1 MSFGSERW
9 DRRGAPGGGIGRLGR
24 IEGSVHTETGPTQPG
39 GESVSADTAVTTP
52 TTGVTL
58 TETAAVKVQAFLA
71 DTPDADDVVLRV
83 AVQAGGCAG
92 FRYAL
97 FFDDRDLDGDVEVT
111 QHGVTVRIDRMSAAY
126 LTGATIDW
134 KESLEAS
141 GFSIDNPNSSGSC
154 ACGESATF

>member
-1 MSFGSERW
+1 M
-9 DRRGAPGGGIGRLGR
+9 
-24 IEGSVHTETGPTQPG
+24 
-39 GESVSADTAVTTP
+39 SADTTTAVE
-52 TTGVTL
+52 GITL
-58 TETAAVKVQAFLA
+58 TATAADKVRGFLA
-71 DTPDADDVVLRV
+71 DQQDVDGIALRV

-97 FFDDRDLDGDVEVT
+97 FFDDRDLEDDVIES
-111 QHGVTVRIDRMSAAY
+111 QHGVTLRVDKMSSAY
-126 LTGATIDW
+126 LSGAVIDW

>member
-1 MSFGSERW
+1 M
-9 DRRGAPGGGIGRLGR
+9 
-24 IEGSVHTETGPTQPG
+24 
-39 GESVSADTAVTTP
+39 SADTTVETP
-52 TTGVTL
+52 GITL
-58 TETAAVKVQAFLA
+58 TTTAAEKVRQFLS
-71 DTPDADDVVLRV
+71 DQQDVDGIALRV

-97 FFDDRDLDGDVEVT
+97 FFDDRQLEGDVVEA
-111 QHGVTVRIDRMSAAY
+111 QHGVTLRIDRMSSAY
-126 LTGATIDW
+126 LSGATIDW